1 MNRVT
6 RFVAIAALLI
16 AVIGIAAFLYLTRP
30 LASASQD
37 VQSSAQ
43 VLEVSTEAAEDAAVY
58 RIVQAD
64 SSVQFEIDEVLNGAD
79 THVVGTTSEV
89 AGDILINFS
98 TPSAS
103 EVGDIRINARTFATD
118 NDRRNAA
125 IGRFILQ
132 SEDDA
137 NEFITFSTTGISGL
151 PNAITTGET
160 FPFQITGNLTI
171 AGSTQSVTF
180 DASASLSQD
189 DLLTGSATTTVQYSD
204 FGLSIPS
211 VPQVASVSDDVVL
224 SIQFSAARVT
234 DAA

>member
-30 LASASQD
+30 LASTSQD

-151 PNAITTGET
+151 PDAITTGET
-160 FPFQITGNLTI
+160 FPFQITGDLTI

-189 DLLTGSATTTVQYSD
+189 DLLTGSATTTVQYSN